1 MHVYIY
7 IYIYIYIYKVCLRCV
22 LWKSLLFNIYVLS
35 KGLLYKSTRP
45 GSFCEIFLHE
55 EQIQEDF
62 SNLCC
67 HQWAHVPLSRA
78 VLEHSSP
85 GHWRTQMSSQA
96 QAAHCL
102 AKQRKHTEWVI
113 LHRILENTANKSYGQ
128 KTLTD
133 VSPKKTYR
141 WLANIWKDAQ
151 HCSLLEKCKSKLQ

>member
-1 MHVYIY
+1 MYIY
-7 IYIYIYIYKVCLRCV
+7 KYKVCLRCV
-22 LWKSLLFNIYVLS
+22 LWKSLLFNIYVPS
-35 KGLLYKSTRP
+35 KGLLYKSTWP

-62 SNLCC
+62 SNLFVTSELMCPC
-67 HQWAHVPLSRA
+67 LGPCWNTRHLAT
-78 VLEHSSP
+78 
-85 GHWRTQMSSQA
+85 GG
-96 QAAHCL
+96 HCL

-113 LHRILENTANKSYGQ
+113 LHRILENTSDKNYGQ

-151 HCSLLEKCKSKLQ
+151 YCTLLEKCKSKLQ